1 MENSFDNLLK
11 KLGIARKFTDAAQN
25 QKEYVADDE
34 TLRKMVNYLGFE
46 LKNIND
52 SEKLLQ
58 KLEKQRWLNVFEPI
72 YVVKENSKI
81 IDVVLPQNQAQKYSL
96 KIKECGKNKFNPLC
110 FELKNEEKR
119 TLGKINYV
127 RQTLEISDDLAP
139 QYYDLELETAG
150 KKYRSVLAVTPE
162 KCYTPKVLEEQN
174 FRGAVIDCVH
184 AAYQK
189 TKNLGK

>member
-58 KLEKQRWLNVFEPI
+58 KLEKQRWLNVFGPI
-72 YVVKENSKI
+72 YVVKENSKSI
-81 IDVVLPQNQAQKYSL
+81 YVV
-96 KIKECGKNKFNPLC
+96 F
-110 FELKNEEKR
+110 
-119 TLGKINYV
+119 
-127 RQTLEISDDLAP
+127 
-139 QYYDLELETAG
+139 
-150 KKYRSVLAVTPE
+150 
-162 KCYTPKVLEEQN
+162 YTFIE
-174 FRGAVIDCVH
+174 FF
-184 AAYQK
+184 
-189 TKNLGK
+189 T